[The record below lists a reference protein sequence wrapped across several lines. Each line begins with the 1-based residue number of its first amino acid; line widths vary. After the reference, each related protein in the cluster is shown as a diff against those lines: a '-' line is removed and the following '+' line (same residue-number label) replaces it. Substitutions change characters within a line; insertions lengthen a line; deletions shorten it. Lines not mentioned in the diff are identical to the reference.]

1 MDEVR
6 DKLSQ
11 AVDGMQMALNLILDF
26 SNIPK
31 DDNHERKFLVR
42 LHEST
47 PIKDKSLPRKYG
59 ISVVYILDGIPY
71 DVVVPRMSELSKSTV
86 DKYIE
91 ILGGFVFDLSDGYSG
106 TPINEFDKDFEKLVT
121 EGRIKRNKE
130 PRLND
135 GHQGRFTWG
144 E

>member
-6 DKLSQ
+6 EKLSQ
-11 AVDGMQMALNLILDF
+11 AVDTMQLALNLILDF

-31 DDNHERKFLVR
+31 DDNHKRKFLVR
-42 LHEST
+42 LHECT
-47 PIKDKSLPRKYG
+47 PIRDKSLPRKYG

-71 DVVVPRMSELSKSTV
+71 DVVVPRMTELSKSTV

-91 ILGGFVFDLSDGYSG
+91 ILGGFVFDLSNGYSG
-106 TPINEFDKDFEKLVT
+106 TPISEFDKDFEDLVIN
-121 EGRIKRNKE
+121 GRIKRNKE
-130 PRLND
+130 PKLND